1 MNKVILMGRLARD
14 PDVRTTQSGKSV
26 ARMTIAVDRRMS
38 RSAADSGQPS
48 ADFLNLVAWERLAEF
63 AGNYLHK
70 GSKILVEGRL
80 QSRSYEAQDGSKRYV
95 TEVVVQSMEFC
106 ESKREA
112 TSGGTSST
120 TSPVQQDMFG
130 GSRAASD
137 SDIPF

>member
-1 MNKVILMGRLARD
+1 MNKAILLGRLTKT
-14 PDVRTTQSGKSV
+14 PEIKYTQSGKAV
-26 ARMTIAVDRRMS
+26 ATFTLAIDRRKG
-38 RSAADSGQPS
+38 ANGEKQ
-48 ADFLNLVAWERLAEF
+48 ADFISCVAWEKTAETI
-63 AGNYLHK
+63 GNYCSK
-70 GSKILVEGRL
+70 GQQIAVEGRI
-80 QSRSYEAQDGSKRYV
+80 QSRSYDAQDGSKRYV